1 MLRRTGRPLPQEF
14 ADAWYAD
21 LFAAFRQDLKP
32 IAGIVDVLRR
42 LAIPKCVASSS
53 APARLALSLE
63 VTGLAPLCGADVF
76 DASMVSR
83 GKPAPDLFLYCAR
96 RMGAVPRRTLVVED
110 SVTGIAAAVAAG
122 MTAWGFVGGSH
133 YAGEQGYRPVA
144 TRRRS
149 ADICLD
155 DRIRTRV
162 SSGAAMAWNG
172 DRDEARLDD
181 AARAG
186 WLYYVAGNT
195 QDEIAHK
202 LGISRQSAQRLVSLA
217 ISKKLI
223 KVRLDHPIASCMALA
238 EALTKRYDL
247 KYCDVVPSDPSST
260 STVLGVAEAA
270 ASYLERIL
278 RSPTPLVLALG
289 TGRTIRAS
297 VNQLPPMALSATQD
311 RVAGRQHC
319 ARRVGELL
327 RRDHEDLPIP

>member
-1 MLRRTGRPLPQEF
+1 MRRFFERPGASCAFFGGDRSRSPLRSRCLRRIDGEPRQTGPGPLPLLRQANGRRSE
-14 ADAWYAD
+14 ADAGRR
-21 LFAAFRQDLKP
+21 RQRQRDRRRSSCRHD
-32 IAGIVDVLRR
+32 GMGVCRR
-42 LAIPKCVASSS
+42 L
-53 APARLALSLE
+53 
-63 VTGLAPLCGADVF
+63 PLCW
-76 DASMVSR
+76 R
-83 GKPAPDLFLYCAR
+83 
-96 RMGAVPRRTLVVED
+96 
-110 SVTGIAAAVAAG
+110 
-122 MTAWGFVGGSH
+122 
-133 YAGEQGYRPVA
+133 QGYRPVA

-202 LGISRQSAQRLVSLA
+202 LGFSRQPAQALVCLA
-217 ISKKLI
+217 VSKKLI

-247 KYCDVVPSDPSST
+247 RYCNVVPSDPSST

-270 ASYLERIL
+270 AAYLERIL
-278 RSPTPLVLALG
+278 RSSAPLVVALG
-289 TGRTIRAS
+289 T
-297 VNQLPPMALSATQD
+297 
-311 RVAGRQHC
+311 
-319 ARRVGELL
+319 
-327 RRDHEDLPIP
+327 

>member
-1 MLRRTGRPLPQEF
+1 M
-14 ADAWYAD
+14 
-21 LFAAFRQDLKP
+21 
-32 IAGIVDVLRR
+32 
-42 LAIPKCVASSS
+42 
-53 APARLALSLE
+53 AR
-63 VTGLAPLCGADVF
+63 
-76 DASMVSR
+76 
-83 GKPAPDLFLYCAR
+83 
-96 RMGAVPRRTLVVED
+96 
-110 SVTGIAAAVAAG
+110 
-122 MTAWGFVGGSH
+122 
-133 YAGEQGYRPVA
+133 
-144 TRRRS
+144 
-149 ADICLD
+149 
-155 DRIRTRV
+155 
-162 SSGAAMAWNG
+162 NG
-172 DRDEARLDD
+172 DREDSRLDD

-270 ASYLERIL
+270 AAYLERIL

-297 VNQLPPMALSATQD
+297 VNQLPPMHCPHHKIVSLVGNIAPDGSASFFDVITKISDIVKAPHFPMPVPVVASNVEEKAVLLELKPVKHVCDLAKRADVTMVGIGSLDDNAPLFEDGFITRGELRAL
-311 RVAGRQHC
+311 RKAG
-319 ARRVGELL
+319 AVGEIVGWAYD
-327 RRDHEDLPIP
+327 RDGPILTGLTNERVVSAPIGKVGAAR